1 MLTFYGWQT
10 PRKSVNRIKW
20 FHARRVFFS
29 FSYEWWFD
37 EGLALARQSE
47 HPDAR
52 LFVSLFPNGAPRE
65 FEDICA
71 VFLAHAD
78 DPRCLCWAARCRLGN
93 WPKRMR
99 EAAERGYAWAQYL
112 QGVFEGNNGW
122 WEKAVAQGEP
132 EAITAIARSLVHC
145 ESEKLRAR
153 EAAELGDPEAQE
165 RIGTMCCSDGSL
177 DQLVWWRRSASQQRR
192 PTCHA
197 RAMLALC
204 VVCMIMNRD
213 LLSGSKIV

>member
-1 MLTFYGWQT
+1 
-10 PRKSVNRIKW
+10 
-20 FHARRVFFS
+20 
-29 FSYEWWFD
+29 
-37 EGLALARQSE
+37 
-47 HPDAR
+47 
-52 LFVSLFPNGAPRE
+52 
-65 FEDICA
+65 
-71 VFLAHAD
+71 
-78 DPRCLCWAARCRLGN
+78 
-93 WPKRMR
+93 MR